1 MTAARFSAIRYLINL
16 VSERLN
22 VIKHHMT
29 KYKESAPFI
38 FCNSLLSDFC
48 TRSTA
53 RVIRSPLFLCQT
65 DTPSPD
71 NCMCDDIFYVVVS
84 DFNNMWKEWNFSNRS
99 IASCCSES
107 FKSKT
112 SHHRWQAT
120 YFHRQ
125 LRMPQAHRFVVAF
138 DGDKPGLV

>member
-1 MTAARFSAIRYLINL
+1 MTAARFSAIRYLYKS

-29 KYKESAPFI
+29 KYKEVGAFI

-48 TRSTA
+48 TRSTGQSN
-53 RVIRSPLFLCQT
+53 RSPLFLCQT

-71 NCMCDDIFYVVVS
+71 NLHVHDIFYVVVS
-84 DFNNMWKEWNFSNRS
+84 DFNNMWKEMEFSNRS

-107 FKSKT
+107 FKSKNQ
-112 SHHRWQAT
+112 SPRWQAT

-125 LRMPQAHRFVVAF
+125 FRMPQAPSLLVAF